1 MINSYRLSL
10 RIDASP
16 SLVIVNCP
24 RRSGK
29 TNYISHRMRQQ
40 LLHDP
45 VIEFEYKALTEYQ
58 TTEFKENNRD
68 LFVNQ
73 NRGVKRILFIEEPFY
88 FNPRIL
94 VTMIIDDR
102 YTQIIMFSTGMPQ
115 QDIALL
121 NGLIEYGFVVIDAP
135 IQLPVHLLPI
145 E

>member
-29 TNYISHRMRQQ
+29 TNYIGHRMRQQ
-40 LLHDP
+40 RLHDP
-45 VIEFEYKALTEYQ
+45 TIEFEYKALTGRQ

-68 LFVNQ
+68 LFVNL
-73 NRGVKRILFIEEPFY
+73 NNDVKRTLFIEKPFY
-88 FNPRIL
+88 FNPGVL
-94 VTMIIDDR
+94 VTLTTDDR
-102 YTQIIMFSTGMPQ
+102 YTQIVMFSTGIPR
-115 QDIALL
+115 QDTALL
-121 NGLIEYGFVVIDAP
+121 DGLVQYGFVVIDAP
-135 IQLPVHLLPI
+135 IQLPCDLLPV